1 MKYKMS
7 MGEHRFSKEV
17 VKTLYLF
24 VKNKTG
30 CNSQETTFNIIQ
42 AAVKT
47 QLRET
52 AHSRILANLLQYD
65 TEILNSFLNK
75 FFSGE
80 YLPNEDLPNKDFKKE
95 GWNIFVEKNKM
106 DIVLEGK
113 LHGNVIII
121 ENKVNDACEQP
132 EQIDRYVSHYR
143 EKTDYE
149 NIYVLYLK
157 REDHYGP
164 SPYSWS
170 KTDGD
175 CKLIT
180 ISYKDD
186 VRSWIDE
193 LTGDHSKKTGLAAAL
208 RPYKEYLDMMFNKDT
223 EIMEEAKNKIKEL
236 LEIEETVD
244 KAAYNANML
253 EEAETEFKLLMEA
266 CRSLQYECK
275 WKDIQKSI
283 NNELSKMNRP
293 ELTDMKKAGWDLP
306 DAGIPFKLPGYKT
319 QFYAI
324 VSYLNECYVGVIN
337 KSQATENNE
346 DFSSIFK
353 NMLGNLSNRHYSTI
367 RYPIWFKIEEGKD
380 LVGYY
385 LKMIDII
392 EQKAKGEKPEVI
404 EFGKDVNNESK

>member
-1 MKYKMS
+1 MLP
-7 MGEHRFSKEV
+7 KEV
-17 VKTLYLF
+17 FKTLHQF
-24 VKNKTG
+24 VKDKIE
-30 CNSQETTFNIIQ
+30 CDSREKSFNILR

-52 AHSRILANLLQYD
+52 VHSRILANLLQYD

-113 LHGNVIII
+113 FHGNVIII

-143 EKTDYE
+143 EKNDYE

-193 LTGDHSKKTGLAAAL
+193 LTGDHSKKAGLAATL

-236 LEIEETVD
+236 LEIEETAE
-244 KAAYNANML
+244 KAAENAALL
-253 EEAETEFKLLMEA
+253 EKTESEFKLLMEA
-266 CRSLQYECK
+266 CRSLRYECK
-275 WKDIQKSI
+275 WKEIQQRI
-283 NNELSKMNRP
+283 NKDLTEKKGLP
-293 ELTDMKKAGWDLP
+293 ELTDMQKEGWDLP
-306 DAGIPFKLPGYKT
+306 DAGIPFRLQGHET
-319 QFYAI
+319 QFYAV
-324 VSYLNECYVGVIN
+324 VSYLNECYIGIIN
-337 KSQATENNE
+337 FSQAKENDE

-385 LKMIDII
+385 LKMIDIL
-392 EQKAKGEKPEVI
+392 EQKSKGENPKVI
-404 EFGKDVNNESK
+404 ELGKDANNEGK